1 MNDYLNLKYSF
12 YLYRDSE
19 KWSVNHYLYLSFL
32 IKEIFQT
39 YIFMLNSTQSEISR
53 TVIWSM
59 SIISGL
65 VVANNYYNQPLL
77 GLISKDLNITE
88 SAAGKISVLTQLGYA
103 FGLLLIVPLGDKFL
117 RKKLILIDL
126 LLVFSAL
133 LWMTFATELWMLYA
147 ASLLIG
153 TTSVIPQLFVPIAA
167 ELSSEKEKA
176 ANIGLV
182 VSGLLLGILLS
193 RFIGGIVGEIWGWR
207 TMFGIAA
214 GLMLLVWIFVYKML
228 PEMKPNFKG
237 TYFELMNSV
246 LNLAKTQPVLQ
257 LASFRGAMA
266 FGSMCALFT
275 TLVFHMEKP
284 PFEVGA
290 SVVGSFGLAGAVGAL
305 AAAKVGSL
313 QNKMS
318 INRIILYALLILIGS
333 WGFTYFAGNTYWG
346 LIVGVILVD
355 LGVQSSHIMNQTNY
369 FLLKTNAVNR
379 LNTVYMVSYF
389 IGGSLGTYSA
399 SVAWQYAQWEGVCFV
414 GTTMGLLAL
423 VTHVLFARKVK

>member
-1 MNDYLNLKYSF
+1 
-12 YLYRDSE
+12 
-19 KWSVNHYLYLSFL
+19 
-32 IKEIFQT
+32 
-39 YIFMLNSTQSEISR
+39 
-53 TVIWSM
+53 M

-77 GLISKDLNITE
+77 GLIAKDFSVSE

-126 LLVFSAL
+126 VLVFAAL

-167 ELSSEKEKA
+167 ELSSEKDKA

-193 RFIGGIVGEIWGWR
+193 RFVGGIVGELWGWR
-207 TMFGIAA
+207 SMFGIAA
-214 GLMLLVWIFVYKML
+214 GLMLLVWVFVYKML
-228 PEMKPNFKG
+228 PELQPNFKG
-237 TYFELMNSV
+237 TYLELMNSV
-246 LNLAKTQPVLQ
+246 LQLAKTQPVLQ

-275 TLVFHMEKP
+275 TLVFHMERP

-346 LIVGVILVD
+346 LIIGVILID

-389 IGGSLGTYSA
+389 IGGSLGTFFA
-399 SVAWQYAQWEGVCFV
+399 SLAWQYAQWEGVCFV
-414 GTTMGLLAL
+414 GITMGLLAL
-423 VTHVLFARKVK
+423 IAHIIFSRKVSLKSKII

>member
-1 MNDYLNLKYSF
+1 
-12 YLYRDSE
+12 
-19 KWSVNHYLYLSFL
+19 
-32 IKEIFQT
+32 
-39 YIFMLNSTQSEISR
+39 MLNSTQSGISK

-77 GLISKDLNITE
+77 GLIAKDFSVSE

-126 LLVFSAL
+126 VLVFAAL

-167 ELSSEKEKA
+167 ELSSEKDKA

-193 RFIGGIVGEIWGWR
+193 RFVGGIVGELWGWR
-207 TMFGIAA
+207 SMFGIAA
-214 GLMLLVWIFVYKML
+214 GLMLLVWVFVYKML
-228 PEMKPNFKG
+228 PELQPNFKG
-237 TYFELMNSV
+237 TYLELMNSV
-246 LNLAKTQPVLQ
+246 LQLAKTQPVLQ

-275 TLVFHMEKP
+275 TLVFHMERP

-346 LIVGVILVD
+346 LIIGVILID

-389 IGGSLGTYSA
+389 IGGSLGTFFA
-399 SVAWQYAQWEGVCFV
+399 SLAWQYAQWEGVCLV
-414 GTTMGLLAL
+414 GITMGLLAL
-423 VTHVLFARKVK
+423 IAHLIFSRKVSLKSKII

>member
-1 MNDYLNLKYSF
+1 
-12 YLYRDSE
+12 
-19 KWSVNHYLYLSFL
+19 
-32 IKEIFQT
+32 
-39 YIFMLNSTQSEISR
+39 
-53 TVIWSM
+53 M

-77 GLISKDLNITE
+77 GLIAKDFSVSE

-126 LLVFSAL
+126 VLVFGAL

-167 ELSSEKEKA
+167 ELSSEKDKA

-193 RFIGGIVGEIWGWR
+193 RFVGGIVGELWGWR
-207 TMFGIAA
+207 SMFGIAA
-214 GLMLLVWIFVYKML
+214 GLMLLVWVFVYKML
-228 PEMKPNFKG
+228 PELQPNFRG

-246 LNLAKTQPVLQ
+246 LQLAKTQPVLQ

-275 TLVFHMEKP
+275 TLVFHMERP

-313 QNKMS
+313 QNRMS

-346 LIVGVILVD
+346 LIIGVILID

-369 FLLKTNAVNR
+369 FSLKTNAVNR

-389 IGGSLGTYSA
+389 IGGSLGTFFA
-399 SVAWQYAQWEGVCFV
+399 SLAWQYAQWEGVCFV
-414 GTTMGLLAL
+414 GITMGLLAL
-423 VTHVLFARKVK
+423 IAHILFAGKKINTEK

>member
-1 MNDYLNLKYSF
+1 
-12 YLYRDSE
+12 
-19 KWSVNHYLYLSFL
+19 
-32 IKEIFQT
+32 
-39 YIFMLNSTQSEISR
+39 MLNSTQSGISK

-77 GLISKDLNITE
+77 GLIAKDFSVSE

-126 LLVFSAL
+126 VLVFAAL

-167 ELSSEKEKA
+167 ELSSEKDKA

-193 RFIGGIVGEIWGWR
+193 RFVGGIVGELWGWR
-207 TMFGIAA
+207 SMFGIAA
-214 GLMLLVWIFVYKML
+214 GLMLLVWVFVYKML
-228 PEMKPNFKG
+228 PELQPNFRG

-246 LNLAKTQPVLQ
+246 LQLAKTQPVLQ

-275 TLVFHMEKP
+275 TLVFHMERP

-313 QNKMS
+313 QNRMS

-346 LIVGVILVD
+346 LIIGVILID

-369 FLLKTNAVNR
+369 FSLKTNAVNR

-389 IGGSLGTYSA
+389 IGGSLGTFFA
-399 SVAWQYAQWEGVCFV
+399 SLAWQYAQWEGVCFV
-414 GTTMGLLAL
+414 GITMGLLAL
-423 VTHVLFARKVK
+423 IAHILFAGKKINTEK

>member
-1 MNDYLNLKYSF
+1 
-12 YLYRDSE
+12 
-19 KWSVNHYLYLSFL
+19 
-32 IKEIFQT
+32 
-39 YIFMLNSTQSEISR
+39 MLNSTQSGISK

-59 SIISGL
+59 SVISGL

-77 GLISKDLNITE
+77 GLIAKDFSVSE

-126 LLVFSAL
+126 VLVFAAL

-167 ELSSEKEKA
+167 ELSSEKDKA

-193 RFIGGIVGEIWGWR
+193 RFVGGIVGELWGWR
-207 TMFGIAA
+207 SMFGIAA
-214 GLMLLVWIFVYKML
+214 GLMLLVWVFVYKML
-228 PEMKPNFKG
+228 PEVQPNFKG

-246 LNLAKTQPVLQ
+246 LQLAKTQPVLQ

-275 TLVFHMEKP
+275 TLVFHMERP

-313 QNKMS
+313 QNRMS

-346 LIVGVILVD
+346 LIIGVILID

-369 FLLKTNAVNR
+369 FSLKTNAVNR

-389 IGGSLGTYSA
+389 IGGSLGTFFA
-399 SVAWQYAQWEGVCFV
+399 SLAWQYAQWEGVCFV
-414 GTTMGLLAL
+414 GITMGLLAL
-423 VTHVLFARKVK
+423 IAHILFAGKKINTEK

>member
-1 MNDYLNLKYSF
+1 
-12 YLYRDSE
+12 
-19 KWSVNHYLYLSFL
+19 
-32 IKEIFQT
+32 
-39 YIFMLNSTQSEISR
+39 MLNSTQSGISK

-77 GLISKDLNITE
+77 GLIAKDFSVSE

-126 LLVFSAL
+126 VLVFAAL

-167 ELSSEKEKA
+167 ELSLEKDKA

-193 RFIGGIVGEIWGWR
+193 RFVGGIVGELWGWR
-207 TMFGIAA
+207 SMFGIAA
-214 GLMLLVWIFVYKML
+214 GLMLLVWVFVYKML
-228 PEMKPNFKG
+228 PELQLNFRG

-246 LNLAKTQPVLQ
+246 LQLAKTQPVLQ

-275 TLVFHMEKP
+275 TLVFHMERP

-313 QNKMS
+313 QNRMS

-346 LIVGVILVD
+346 LIIGVILID

-369 FLLKTNAVNR
+369 FSLKTNAVNR

-389 IGGSLGTYSA
+389 IGGSLGTFFA
-399 SVAWQYAQWEGVCFV
+399 SLAWQYAQWEGVCFV
-414 GTTMGLLAL
+414 GITMGLLAL
-423 VTHVLFARKVK
+423 IAHILFAGKKINTEK

>member
-1 MNDYLNLKYSF
+1 
-12 YLYRDSE
+12 
-19 KWSVNHYLYLSFL
+19 
-32 IKEIFQT
+32 
-39 YIFMLNSTQSEISR
+39 MLNSTQSGISR

-77 GLISKDLNITE
+77 GLISKDLNVTE
-88 SAAGKISVLTQLGYA
+88 SAAGKISVLTQIGYA
-103 FGLLLIVPLGDKFL
+103 IGLLLIVPLGDKFL
-117 RKKLILIDL
+117 RKRLILIDL
-126 LLVFSAL
+126 LLVFGAL

-193 RFIGGIVGEIWGWR
+193 RFIGGIVGEMWGWR
-207 TMFGIAA
+207 SMFGIAA

-246 LNLAKTQPVLQ
+246 WNLAKTQPVLQ

-275 TLVFHMEKP
+275 TLVFHMERP

-313 QNKMS
+313 QKRMS
-318 INRIILYALLILIGS
+318 INRIIFYALLILIGS

-369 FLLKTNAVNR
+369 FLLKTTAVNR

-389 IGGSLGTYSA
+389 IGGSLGTYIA
-399 SVAWQYAQWEGVCFV
+399 SVAWQYAQWDGVCFV
-414 GTTMGLLAL
+414 GVTMGLLAL
-423 VTHVLFARKVK
+423 VAHVLFARKINTEK

>member
-1 MNDYLNLKYSF
+1 
-12 YLYRDSE
+12 
-19 KWSVNHYLYLSFL
+19 
-32 IKEIFQT
+32 
-39 YIFMLNSTQSEISR
+39 MLNSTQSGISK

-77 GLISKDLNITE
+77 GLIAKDFSVSE

-103 FGLLLIVPLGDKFL
+103 LGLLLIVPLGDKFL

-126 LLVFSAL
+126 VLVFAAL

-167 ELSSEKEKA
+167 ELSSEKDKA

-193 RFIGGIVGEIWGWR
+193 RFVGGIVGELWGWR
-207 TMFGIAA
+207 SMFGIAA
-214 GLMLLVWIFVYKML
+214 GLMLLVWVFVYKML
-228 PEMKPNFKG
+228 PELQPNFKG
-237 TYFELMNSV
+237 TYLELMNSV
-246 LNLAKTQPVLQ
+246 LQLAKTQPVLQ

-275 TLVFHMEKP
+275 TLVFHMERP

-346 LIVGVILVD
+346 LIIGVILID

-389 IGGSLGTYSA
+389 IGGSLGTFFA
-399 SVAWQYAQWEGVCFV
+399 SLAWQYAQWKGVCLV
-414 GTTMGLLAL
+414 GITMGLLAL
-423 VTHVLFARKVK
+423 IAHIIFSRKVSLKSKII

>member
-1 MNDYLNLKYSF
+1 
-12 YLYRDSE
+12 
-19 KWSVNHYLYLSFL
+19 
-32 IKEIFQT
+32 
-39 YIFMLNSTQSEISR
+39 
-53 TVIWSM
+53 M

-77 GLISKDLNITE
+77 GLIAKDFSVSE

-126 LLVFSAL
+126 VLVFGAL

-167 ELSSEKEKA
+167 ELSSEKDKA

-193 RFIGGIVGEIWGWR
+193 RFVGGIVGELWGWR
-207 TMFGIAA
+207 SMFGIAA
-214 GLMLLVWIFVYKML
+214 GLMLLVWVFVYKML
-228 PEMKPNFKG
+228 PELQPNFRG

-246 LNLAKTQPVLQ
+246 LQLAKTQPVLQ

-275 TLVFHMEKP
+275 TLVFHMERP

-313 QNKMS
+313 QNRMS

-346 LIVGVILVD
+346 LIIGVILID

-369 FLLKTNAVNR
+369 FSLKTNAVNR

-389 IGGSLGTYSA
+389 IGGSLGTFFA
-399 SVAWQYAQWEGVCFV
+399 SLAWQYAQWKGVCFV
-414 GTTMGLLAL
+414 GITMGLLAL
-423 VTHVLFARKVK
+423 IAHILFAGKKINTEK

>member
-1 MNDYLNLKYSF
+1 
-12 YLYRDSE
+12 
-19 KWSVNHYLYLSFL
+19 
-32 IKEIFQT
+32 
-39 YIFMLNSTQSEISR
+39 MLNSTQSGISK

-77 GLISKDLNITE
+77 GLIAKDFSVSE

-126 LLVFSAL
+126 VLVFGAL

-167 ELSSEKEKA
+167 ELSSEKDKA
-176 ANIGLV
+176 GNIGLV

-193 RFIGGIVGEIWGWR
+193 RFVGGIVGELWGWR
-207 TMFGIAA
+207 SMFGIAA
-214 GLMLLVWIFVYKML
+214 GLMLLVWVFVYKML
-228 PEMKPNFKG
+228 PEVQPNFKG

-246 LNLAKTQPVLQ
+246 LQLAKTQPVLQ

-275 TLVFHMEKP
+275 TLVFHMERP

-313 QNKMS
+313 QNRMS

-346 LIVGVILVD
+346 LIIGVILID

-369 FLLKTNAVNR
+369 FSLKTNAVNR

-389 IGGSLGTYSA
+389 IGGSLGTFFA
-399 SVAWQYAQWEGVCFV
+399 SLAWQYAQWEGVCFV
-414 GTTMGLLAL
+414 GITMGLLAL
-423 VTHVLFARKVK
+423 IAHILFAGKKINTEK

>member
-1 MNDYLNLKYSF
+1 
-12 YLYRDSE
+12 
-19 KWSVNHYLYLSFL
+19 
-32 IKEIFQT
+32 
-39 YIFMLNSTQSEISR
+39 MLNSTQSGISR

-77 GLISKDLNITE
+77 GLISKDLNVTE
-88 SAAGKISVLTQLGYA
+88 SEAGKISVLTQIGYA
-103 FGLLLIVPLGDKFL
+103 IGLLLIVPLGDKFL
-117 RKKLILIDL
+117 RKRLILIDL
-126 LLVFSAL
+126 FLVFGAL
-133 LWMTFATELWMLYA
+133 LWMTLATELWMLYA

-193 RFIGGIVGEIWGWR
+193 RFIGGIVGEMWGWR
-207 TMFGIAA
+207 SMFGIAA

-237 TYFELMNSV
+237 TYFELMSSV
-246 LNLAKTQPVLQ
+246 WNLAKTQPVLQ

-275 TLVFHMEKP
+275 TLVFHMERP

-313 QNKMS
+313 QNRMS
-318 INRIILYALLILIGS
+318 INRIIFYALLILIGS

-369 FLLKTNAVNR
+369 FLLKTTAVNR

-389 IGGSLGTYSA
+389 IGGSLGTYTA
-399 SVAWQYAQWEGVCFV
+399 SVAWQYAQWDGVCFV
-414 GTTMGLLAL
+414 GVTMGLLAL
-423 VTHVLFARKVK
+423 VAHVLFARKINTEK